1 VKRRGE
7 TESYAIVK
15 IARIAGSFV
24 LDHDFWP
31 DGVDRQ
37 ARRSTSCIQ
46 REDRLMRYICLVHA
60 APDAFE
66 GMSPAEKKQL
76 DRDSLGYDHELDQ
89 SGHFVTANALQPPES
104 AVLVRVRQ
112 GNVSTTDGPFIETKE
127 QLAGFILIEAR
138 DLNEAIRIAS
148 GIPMAKL
155 GTIEV
160 RAVLDI
166 SGS

>member
-1 VKRRGE
+1 
-7 TESYAIVK
+7 
-15 IARIAGSFV
+15 
-24 LDHDFWP
+24 
-31 DGVDRQ
+31 
-37 ARRSTSCIQ
+37 
-46 REDRLMRYICLVHA
+46 MRYICLVHA
-60 APDAFE
+60 APDAFA
-66 GMSPAEKKQL
+66 GMTPAEQKQL
-76 DRDSLGYDHELDQ
+76 DRDSLGYDQELEQ
-89 SGHFVTANALQPPES
+89 GGHFVTANALQPPES

-160 RAVLDI
+160 RAMLDI
-166 SGS
+166 SGP